1 MPSSTRSVNPDAPA
15 RRVVLLHGIWM
26 VGATMQWVSARLRA
40 AGHAP
45 ETFGYHSIVGGPDE
59 AVPRLADQLRAG
71 GEADIVAHSLGGLV
85 ALRAL
90 AAEPDLPVRR
100 MVCLGVPLCG
110 SSAAAN
116 LARWPLAA
124 LWLGR
129 SADILRNG
137 CMTWPPGHEVGMVA
151 GRLPHGLGGLLAQ
164 FDGDNDGSV
173 SVEETRSPQLADHV
187 VVAASHSG
195 LLFSA
200 EAIAQTIAFLRDG
213 RFSHINEPS

>member
-1 MPSSTRSVNPDAPA
+1 MPSSTRSVNPGAPA

-26 VGATMQWVSARLRA
+26 VGATMQWVGTRLRA

-59 AVPRLADQLRAG
+59 AVPRLAAQLRAG
-71 GEADIVAHSLGGLV
+71 DEADIVAHSLGGLV

-100 MVCLGVPLCG
+100 VVCLGVPLCG
-110 SSAAAN
+110 SSAAAQ
-116 LARWPLAA
+116 LARWPVAS

-129 SADILRNG
+129 SARILQDG
-137 CMTWPPGHEVGMVA
+137 CTQWPARFEVGMVA
-151 GRLPHGLGGLLAQ
+151 GCLPHGLGGLLAQ
-164 FDGDNDGSV
+164 FDGDHDGTV
-173 SVEETRSPQLADHV
+173 SVAETRCPQLADHV
-187 VVAASHSG
+187 VVEASHSG

-200 EAIAQTIAFLRDG
+200 EAIAQAGAFLRDG
-213 RFSHINEPS
+213 RFRH